1 MAFANLAGKYT
12 EENVN
17 DVFADA
23 ILSRLQLPS
32 GWDADPEQE
41 TDPLISRRDNFLEF
55 ATSMDPSYTT
65 PRHIK
70 AIAEQLEKIERGE
83 TTRLIITMPPQRG
96 KSRTVSEMFPAWLLG
111 RNPKRRIVLA
121 SYGADLA
128 NRNSRAARDLLT
140 DDRWPWPNVQLDYQT
155 RSVSHW
161 QTRDGGYV
169 HAVGVGGPLTGFSS
183 DYLIIDDPFKDDK
196 DSDSPSIRESRWI
209 WFQQVALTRL
219 SPGASVIVFQT
230 RWHPDDM
237 VGRILDSRGARRWT
251 VINFP
256 EIAEEND
263 PLGRAVGDLLW
274 PERFTKD
281 THPSIDNG
289 EISTRGW
296 DAMYQ
301 QRHVSEKGNLFKREW
316 WKFYESAVL
325 KSMGLVPYFTVVDS
339 AFKTDLT
346 NDYSV
351 AATWGLLNDKA
362 YLINIWRERVEFPEL
377 VSALRDIYAAY
388 KAPILIEDKASGQS
402 VLQVLARETTGMPRI
417 PVIAVPVPRYS
428 NKGSRANAVTRF
440 VEAGMVFLPSDTASK
455 EWVNVFIDE
464 HATFRPSAT
473 NRSVYKD
480 DQVDTTSMALSRLFQ
495 LRSRV
500 EPIDI
505 PERPEPVELT
515 MGWERNEVKTPTNAL
530 RWVERHHQQRREQ
543 NEVLYEAA
551 MKREADRT
559 WQNALNEVE
568 LLNIMRRKVR
578 IRESSA

>member
-209 WFQQVALTRL
+209 WFQQVALPRL

-296 DAMYQ
+296 DAM
-301 QRHVSEKGNLFKREW
+301 
-316 WKFYESAVL
+316 
-325 KSMGLVPYFTVVDS
+325 
-339 AFKTDLT
+339 
-346 NDYSV
+346 
-351 AATWGLLNDKA
+351 
-362 YLINIWRERVEFPEL
+362 
-377 VSALRDIYAAY
+377 
-388 KAPILIEDKASGQS
+388 
-402 VLQVLARETTGMPRI
+402 
-417 PVIAVPVPRYS
+417 
-428 NKGSRANAVTRF
+428 
-440 VEAGMVFLPSDTASK
+440 
-455 EWVNVFIDE
+455 
-464 HATFRPSAT
+464 
-473 NRSVYKD
+473 
-480 DQVDTTSMALSRLFQ
+480 
-495 LRSRV
+495 
-500 EPIDI
+500 
-505 PERPEPVELT
+505 
-515 MGWERNEVKTPTNAL
+515 
-530 RWVERHHQQRREQ
+530 
-543 NEVLYEAA
+543 
-551 MKREADRT
+551 
-559 WQNALNEVE
+559 
-568 LLNIMRRKVR
+568 
-578 IRESSA
+578 